1 MKVVVGLGNPGNE
14 YQETRHN
21 IGFMVVDA
29 LAKELNISLDKNKF
43 KGQIG
48 EGFLNGEKIILVKPM
63 TYMNLSGET
72 VGPLLSWYKL
82 DRADLLVVYDDMD
95 LSLGQLR
102 IRRKGSSGG
111 HNGMKSIIAHLN
123 TEDFSRL
130 KIGIGSPRFNVINY
144 VLGKFEK
151 DEKQIVEEAIN
162 RAVEAAKVFLTKGVQ
177 EAMNKYN

>member
-14 YQETRHN
+14 YHETRHN
-21 IGFMVVDA
+21 IGFMAVDA